1 MLITTHN
8 LTKKYGEYTAVD
20 NLNID
25 IPQGALVAY
34 LGTNG
39 AGKSTTMKM
48 LTGLLEP
55 TSGLISR
62 TNNLKIGIV
71 FQASVLDSD
80 LTVEE
85 NLISRAKMYKNVD
98 HAWITEL
105 IKLPKFQE

>member
-39 AGKSTTMKM
+39 TGKSTTMKM

-85 NLISRAKMYKNVD
+85 NLISRAKMYGR
-98 HAWITEL
+98 L
-105 IKLPKFQE
+105 Q